1 MKSASSGAWKRGG
14 GALEQFSQTP
24 ASGDLPP
31 DSSGPK
37 ISQHEKTVSG
47 FVDDIIGLACPSPPP
62 FSSFCVRSSAAE
74 MRVVALVVSFGIA
87 LGAFFLVFP
96 RPER

>member
-24 ASGDLPP
+24 ALGDLPP

-37 ISQHEKTVSG
+37 ICQHERTVSS

-62 FSSFCVRSSAAE
+62 FSSCVRSSAAE
-74 MRVVALVVSFGIA
+74 MRVVALVVGFGVA